1 MTQHVKKVFTYILCV
16 AIAALYL
23 AVRAVDD
30 INYSLNFRPVK
41 NILVRYL
48 QSKIKAGVGVGEL
61 HVALF
66 QEPGITFSSVMI
78 GTPGGSPVSANEVT
92 LFFSFIQ
99 RVNEGDW
106 LKRIRI
112 DRLRLDSTAQS
123 LSGDT
128 AMPQFSL
135 PEIELR
141 HPDVTIR
148 FGNSVM
154 SFSGAMTGYARVS
167 SNGSISIVGELRFDN
182 TQLRFNDDIIKLN
195 GTVVMKGRDIYS
207 PGLDFISEP
216 LVVSATGTYT
226 GGDHRTF
233 HGRVHIKNLAIGG
246 GRGGGSPILGV
257 ILDKLNGGADFSIS
271 DMTLYG
277 IPIDTVYCQGVA
289 KDGSLILNGLKARG
303 AFMNGAG
310 SVIMTPGQN
319 TAFDVAFTLKGFD
332 IRRVLDTVFP
342 GKQSWVDGAMNLE
355 GRVWGNS
362 GSIFG
367 DLLFS
372 SFNGRLMKFEALSK
386 MFGAFNFYKM
396 VLNRNPDMMT
406 KGFPYNSILSRIT
419 VRESVVSFDSFYLDS
434 NSIQLSANGTYSMKN
449 DRLDALLGI
458 RPLETLDRA
467 VGLIPVIGWLLV
479 GANEGMF
486 VIYCRMTGS
495 FDDLRV
501 VPAPMITIARGIGD
515 TLLRTLTLPYTIF
528 TRPQKLIPG
537 LAGRPDN
544 EPKRG
549 AGPSRSS
556 VRRYTPR

>member
-1 MTQHVKKVFTYILCV
+1 MTQHVKKVFIYILCV
-16 AIAALYL
+16 ALAALYL

-30 INYSLNFRPVK
+30 INYSLNFKPIK
-41 NILVRYL
+41 SILVRYL
-48 QSKIKAGVGVGEL
+48 ENRIRNRVGVGEL
-61 HVALF
+61 HIALF
-66 QEPGITFSSVMI
+66 QEPGISFSRVMI
-78 GTPGGSPVSANEVT
+78 GAPGGYPVAANEVT
-92 LFFSFIQ
+92 LFFSLMQ
-99 RVNEGDW
+99 RINEGDW

-112 DRLRLDSTAQS
+112 DRLRLDIAAKS
-123 LSGDT
+123 LSGDA
-128 AMPQFSL
+128 AMPRFSL

-148 FGNSVM
+148 FGRNVLSL
-154 SFSGAMTGYARVS
+154 GGPMTGYARVS
-167 SNGSISIVGELRFDN
+167 SNGGISIIGELRFDN
-182 TQLRFNDDIIKLN
+182 TQLRYNDDIIGLK
-195 GTVVMKGRDIYS
+195 GTVIMKGRDIYS

-216 LVVSATGTYT
+216 LVVSASGTYT
-226 GGDHRTF
+226 GGERRTF
-233 HGRVHIKNLAIGG
+233 HGRVNIRNLAIGG
-246 GRGGGSPILGV
+246 GRGGGSPILDV
-257 ILDKLNGGADFSIS
+257 ILDRLNGGADFSIN

-277 IPIDTVYCQGVA
+277 IPVDTVFCQGVA
-289 KDGSLILNGLKARG
+289 KDGSLILNGLQARG
-303 AFMNGAG
+303 AFMNGEG
-310 SVIMTPGQN
+310 SVVMTPGRN

-332 IRRVLDTVFP
+332 IMRVLDTVFP
-342 GKQSWVDGAMNLE
+342 GKQSWIDGAMNLE

-434 NSIQLSANGTYSMKN
+434 NSIQLSANGTYAMKT

-495 FDDLRV
+495 FDELRV

-537 LAGRPDN
+537 LAGKPDDTL
-544 EPKRG
+544 KRG
-549 AGPSRSS
+549 AGAARSS
-556 VRRYTPR
+556 VRKYTPR

>member
-1 MTQHVKKVFTYILCV
+1 MTQHVKKVFIYILCV

-30 INYSLNFRPVK
+30 INFSLNYKPIK

-48 QSKIKAGVGVGEL
+48 EGKIKTSVGVGEL
-61 HVALF
+61 HIALF
-66 QEPGITFSSVMI
+66 QEPGITFSRVLI
-78 GTPGGSPVSANEVT
+78 GTPGGHPVSANEVT

-99 RVNEGDW
+99 RINEGDW

-112 DRLRLDSTAQS
+112 DRLRLDITAQS
-123 LSGDT
+123 LKDET
-128 AMPQFSL
+128 AIPRFSL

-148 FGNSVM
+148 VREKVISFG
-154 SFSGAMTGYARVS
+154 GPMTGYARVR
-167 SNGSISIVGELRFDN
+167 SNGSISIIGELRFDN
-182 TQLRFNDDIIKLN
+182 TQLRYNDDIIKLN
-195 GTVVMKGRDIYS
+195 GTVIMKGHDIYS

-216 LVVSATGTYT
+216 LVVSASGTYT
-226 GGDHRTF
+226 GGGHRTF

-246 GRGGGSPILGV
+246 GRGGGSPILDV
-257 ILDKLNGGADFSIS
+257 ILDRLNGGADFSIS

-277 IPIDTVYCQGVA
+277 IPVDTVACEGVA
-289 KDGSLILNGLKARG
+289 KDGSLILNDLQARG
-303 AFMNGAG
+303 AFMNGEG

-319 TAFDVAFTLKGFD
+319 TAFNVAFTLKGFD

-342 GKQSWVDGAMNLE
+342 GKQSWIDGAMNLE

-367 DLLFS
+367 DLIFS

-396 VLNRNPDMMT
+396 ALNRNPDMKT

-419 VRESVVSFDSFYLDS
+419 IKESMVSFDSFYLDS

-495 FDDLRV
+495 FDELRV

-537 LAGRPDN
+537 LAGRPDEKLKN
-544 EPKRG
+544 GKG
-549 AGPSRSS
+549 AARPS
-556 VRRYTPR
+556 VRRRTTR